1 MLALEFLIAIIAH
14 DSHHSH
20 HTASLVSRLPWLM
33 AASVACAIA
42 AGSRE
47 TCAAD
52 ENLHS
57 IKHLS

>member
-52 ENLHS
+52 
-57 IKHLS
+57 